1 MRPVLELKIA
11 KKAEIG
17 TIRNRK
23 GGILENVLDF
33 LNSSHTP
40 KIAINQNIENVE
52 KRPCQPSTEK
62 KIFIMFSDAA
72 PRCLMTT
79 SKIGS
84 LASTTFGKEA
94 VIFSL
99 TQKKITNE
107 TATQNVAAIMIY
119 SC

>member
-1 MRPVLELKIA
+1 MRPVLELKTA
-11 KKAEIG
+11 NKAEIG

-23 GGILENVLDF
+23 GGILENVLAF

-40 KIAINQNIENVE
+40 KVAINQNIENAE

-62 KIFIMFSDAA
+62 KIFIMFSGTDT
-72 PRCLMTT
+72 RCLMVT

-84 LASTTFGKEA
+84 LTSTKLGNEA

-99 TQKKITNE
+99 TQKKMANE
-107 TATQNVAAIMIY
+107 TDKDAPI
-119 SC
+119 SL